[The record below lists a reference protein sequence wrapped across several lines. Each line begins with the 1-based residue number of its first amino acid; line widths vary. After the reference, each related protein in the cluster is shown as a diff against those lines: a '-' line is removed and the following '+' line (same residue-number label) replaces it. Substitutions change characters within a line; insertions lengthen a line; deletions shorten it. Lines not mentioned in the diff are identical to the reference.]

1 MDNEKK
7 ELIYVMNLLKN
18 NPQKEIS
25 KEYSSFKINKKFQ
38 FSMKPESKF
47 EPMVV
52 NDNFFKKLF
61 SQPNQNGTV
70 FITLQA
76 NKSKENTDINTNDN
90 LTTKNTLTKQFSA
103 KNILKSG
110 SPPVQQFTFFQK
122 NKPNLNIGKFTNAT
136 RTASLIR
143 ENKWFN
149 NNNGNNFSNYNSS
162 FFKKNT
168 KNKSAVRNNKNNN
181 NIFINRLISKIK
193 IRYLNFRPY
202 IDLPNTVFNS
212 NIPKFEENFKNIND
226 MDNIDKDNISDNLSI
241 TTYNNNNNISQSN
254 FSSIVNN
261 NNININSTNKNYYF
275 KLIGNECLLVKK
287 LLEDNGFIQ
296 SRANE
301 PWTIAWS
308 SGHIKLNLYEKL
320 SKYQKVNHFP
330 RSNELTRKD
339 LLYKNLS
346 KLKELFPG
354 TKFDFLP
361 ESYILPNE
369 YTFLKDKMDKNPN
382 QFWIVKPVAS
392 SQGRGIFLTKNINEV
407 PSNHQTI
414 VSRYIIN
421 PFLINNKKFDL
432 RIYAF
437 VTSIVPLRIYR
448 FKEGLT
454 RFSANK
460 YNLDVNDRCAH
471 LTNYAVNKN
480 NKNYVQN
487 ESPFDIDYNS
497 SKWTLT
503 SLQQYLEEHNIN
515 SELIF
520 SKIDDII
527 IKTFISCENN
537 LTNAI
542 SKYCAYQENC
552 FELYGF
558 DILLDENLNCWLMEV
573 NLSPNLHFDAA
584 IDLKI
589 KGEMIAEIFDLIRI
603 VPYDIRNEIYENN
616 AKFGS
621 ISKYLNY
628 KEFKDIKITNE
639 IKQEIWDTQEE
650 LSRVK
655 QFKRIFPSIN
665 YPLYQKFFD
674 KERCINYILYII
686 EAYKHGILK

>member
-1 MDNEKK
+1 MDNDKK

-18 NPQKEIS
+18 KPSKEIS
-25 KEYSSFKINKKFQ
+25 KDYSCFKINKKFQ
-38 FSMKPESKF
+38 FNYKPESKF
-47 EPMVV
+47 EPVV
-52 NDNFFKKLF
+52 INDNFFNKLF
-61 SQPNQNGTV
+61 AQSPQNETV
-70 FITLQA
+70 FITLQD
-76 NKSKENTDINTNDN
+76 NKSNKNTDTNNDTFS
-90 LTTKNTLTKQFSA
+90 TTKNTLTKQYSA
-103 KNILKSG
+103 KDIINHQNPKAA
-110 SPPVQQFTFFQK
+110 TFFQK
-122 NKPNLNIGKFTNAT
+122 NKPNLNITKFSNST
-136 RTASLIR
+136 RTDSLLR
-143 ENKWFN
+143 EHRWFKR
-149 NNNGNNFSNYNSS
+149 GTNFSDYNSSS
-162 FFKKNT
+162 FFKKKE
-168 KNKSAVRNNKNNN
+168 KNLKMQRNIKKEN
-181 NIFINRLISKIK
+181 FFMNRLISKIK
-193 IRYLNFRPY
+193 IRYLKFRPY
-202 IDLPNTVFNS
+202 IDLPTIKPNIS
-212 NIPKFEENFKNIND
+212 NIKEENNKFID
-226 MDNIDKDNISDNLSI
+226 MDNSDALSI
-241 TTYNNNNNISQSN
+241 NSYNNNYSQS
-254 FSSIVNN
+254 VVQ
-261 NNININSTNKNYYF
+261 STTNYYF

-287 LLEDNGFIQ
+287 LLEDNGFVQ
-296 SRANE
+296 SKSGE

-308 SGHIKLNLYEKL
+308 SGHIKLTSYEKL
-320 SKYQKVNHFP
+320 SKYQKMNHFP

-369 YTFLKDKMDKNPN
+369 FTFLKDRMDKNPN

-392 SQGRGIFLTKNINEV
+392 SQGRGIFLTKNINDI

-414 VSRYIIN
+414 ASRYITN
-421 PFLINNKKFDL
+421 PFLINRKKFDL

-437 VTSIVPLRIYR
+437 VTSIIPLRIYR

-480 NKNYVQN
+480 NKNYIQN
-487 ESPFDIDYNS
+487 DSPFEVDYNS

-503 SLQQYLEEHNIN
+503 SLKQYLEENGIN
-515 SELIF
+515 SDLIF
-520 SKIDDII
+520 EKIDDII

-537 LTNAI
+537 LVNAI
-542 SKYCAYQENC
+542 SKYCSYQENC

-558 DILLDENLNCWLMEV
+558 DILIDEHLNCWLMEV

-603 VPYDIRNEIYENN
+603 VPYDIRNEIYESNS
-616 AKFGS
+616 KFSS
-621 ISKYLNY
+621 IAKYLNY

-639 IKQEIWDTQEE
+639 IKQEIWDTEE
-650 LSRVK
+650 EFARVK
-655 QFKRIFPSIN
+655 QFKRIFPTIK

-674 KERCINYILYII
+674 RERCINYMLYII
-686 EAYKHGILK
+686 EAYKNGILK

>member
-1 MDNEKK
+1 
-7 ELIYVMNLLKN
+7 MNLLKN
-18 NPQKEIS
+18 HPKKEIS
-25 KEYSSFKINKKFQ
+25 KDYSTFKINKKFQ
-38 FSMKPESKF
+38 FSMKPETKF
-47 EPMVV
+47 DNVVV
-52 NDNFFKKLF
+52 NDNFFKNLF
-61 SQPNQNGTV
+61 SQQSQNATV
-70 FITLQA
+70 FITLQE
-76 NKSKENTDINTNDN
+76 NKSKENTEININDN
-90 LTTKNTLTKQFSA
+90 ITAKNSLTKQYSA
-103 KNILKSG
+103 KDILKNN
-110 SPPVQQFTFFQK
+110 PNQACTFFQK
-122 NKPNLNIGKFTNAT
+122 NKPNLNIGKFSNAT
-136 RTASLIR
+136 RTASLLR

-149 NNNGNNFSNYNSS
+149 RGNNFNNNYNNS

-168 KNKSAVRNNKNNN
+168 KNIKSIKNQKNFNN
-181 NIFINRLISKIK
+181 NIFMNRLISKIK

-202 IDLPNTVFNS
+202 IDLPNNIFNS
-212 NIPKFEENFKNIND
+212 NASKFEENFKNIND
-226 MDNIDKDNISDNLSI
+226 MDNNSETLSV
-241 TTYNNNNNISQSN
+241 TTYNNNNNNNISQSN
-254 FSSIVNN
+254 FSSINGN
-261 NNININSTNKNYYF
+261 APSKNYYF

-296 SRANE
+296 AKLNE

-308 SGHIKLNLYEKL
+308 SGHIKLNSYEKL
-320 SKYQKVNHFP
+320 SRYQKMNHFP

-392 SQGRGIFLTKNINEV
+392 SQGRGIFLTQSINDI

-454 RFSANK
+454 RFSANN

-487 ESPFDIDYNS
+487 ESPFDVDYNS

-515 SELIF
+515 SELVF

-527 IKTFISCENN
+527 IKTFISSENN
-537 LTNAI
+537 LINAI

-603 VPYDIRNEIYENN
+603 VPYDIRNEIYENSG
-616 AKFGS
+616 KFGS

-639 IKQEIWDTQEE
+639 IKQEIWDTEEE
-650 LSRVK
+650 LARVK
-655 QFKRIFPSIN
+655 QFKRIFPTVN

-686 EAYKHGILK
+686 EAYKNGILK

>member
-1 MDNEKK
+1 MDNDKK

-18 NPQKEIS
+18 KQGKEIS
-25 KEYSSFKINKKFQ
+25 KDYSFFKINNKLKFNL
-38 FSMKPESKF
+38 KPETKF
-47 EPMVV
+47 EPVV
-52 NDNFFKKLF
+52 INDNFFNNLF
-61 SQPNQNGTV
+61 SQSPKNETV
-70 FITLQA
+70 FITLGD
-76 NKSKENTDINTNDN
+76 NKLKENTDGNNET
-90 LTTKNTLTKQFSA
+90 LSTTKNTLTKQFSA
-103 KNILKSG
+103 KDMINTSNQKNA
-110 SPPVQQFTFFQK
+110 TFFMK
-122 NKPNLNIGKFTNAT
+122 NKPNLNIAKFSNST
-136 RTASLIR
+136 RTTSLLR
-143 ENKWFN
+143 DHRWFKS
-149 NNNGNNFSNYNSS
+149 GTNFSDYNSS
-162 FFKKNT
+162 FFKKKE
-168 KNKSAVRNNKNNN
+168 KNIKINRNLKKDT
-181 NIFINRLISKIK
+181 FFMNRLITKIK

-202 IDLPNTVFNS
+202 IDLPNIFTNIS
-212 NIPKFEENFKNIND
+212 NIKSKLEENNKFID
-226 MDNIDKDNISDNLSI
+226 IDNSDALSVNS
-241 TTYNNNNNISQSN
+241 YNNFSQFQN
-254 FSSIVNN
+254 VPQ
-261 NNININSTNKNYYF
+261 TTTNYYF

-296 SRANE
+296 SKSGE

-308 SGHIKLNLYEKL
+308 SGHIKLTSYEKL
-320 SKYQKVNHFP
+320 SKYQKMNHFP

-369 YTFLKDKMDKNPN
+369 FTFLKDKMDKNPN

-392 SQGRGIFLTKNINEV
+392 SQGRGIFLTKNITDI
-407 PSNHQTI
+407 PTNHQTI
-414 VSRYIIN
+414 ASRYITN
-421 PFLINNKKFDL
+421 PFLINKKKFDL

-437 VTSIVPLRIYR
+437 VTSIIPLRIYR

-460 YNLDVNDRCAH
+460 YSLDINDRCAH

-480 NKNYVQN
+480 NKNYIQN
-487 ESPFDIDYNS
+487 ESPFEVDYNS

-503 SLQQYLEEHNIN
+503 SLKQYLEENGIR
-515 SELIF
+515 SDLIF
-520 SKIDDII
+520 EKIDDII

-537 LTNAI
+537 LVNAI
-542 SKYCAYQENC
+542 SKYCSYQENC

-558 DILLDENLNCWLMEV
+558 DILIDEHLNCWLMEV

-589 KGEMIAEIFDLIRI
+589 KGEMIAEMFDLIRI

-616 AKFGS
+616 TKFGS
-621 ISKYLNY
+621 IAKYLNY

-639 IKQEIWDTQEE
+639 IKQEIWDTEEE
-650 LSRVK
+650 LARVK
-655 QFKRIFPSIN
+655 QFKRIFPSIK

-674 KERCINYILYII
+674 RERCINYMLYII
-686 EAYKHGILK
+686 EAYKNGILKRDC

>member
-1 MDNEKK
+1 MENEKK

-18 NPQKEIS
+18 HPKKEIS
-25 KEYSSFKINKKFQ
+25 KDYSTFKINKKFQ
-38 FSMKPESKF
+38 FSMKPETKF
-47 EPMVV
+47 DNVVV
-52 NDNFFKKLF
+52 NDNFFKNLF
-61 SQPNQNGTV
+61 SQQSQNATV
-70 FITLQA
+70 FITLQE
-76 NKSKENTDINTNDN
+76 NKSKESTEININDN
-90 LTTKNTLTKQFSA
+90 ITAKNSLTKQYSA
-103 KNILKSG
+103 KDILKNN
-110 SPPVQQFTFFQK
+110 PNQACTFFQK
-122 NKPNLNIGKFTNAT
+122 NKPNLNIGKFSNAT
-136 RTASLIR
+136 RTASLLR

-149 NNNGNNFSNYNSS
+149 RGNNFNNNYNNS

-168 KNKSAVRNNKNNN
+168 KNIKSIKNQKNFNN
-181 NIFINRLISKIK
+181 NIFMNRLISKIK

-202 IDLPNTVFNS
+202 IDLPNNIFNS
-212 NIPKFEENFKNIND
+212 NASKFEENFKNIND
-226 MDNIDKDNISDNLSI
+226 MDNNSETLSV

-254 FSSIVNN
+254 FSSINGN
-261 NNININSTNKNYYF
+261 APSKNYYF

-296 SRANE
+296 AKSNE

-308 SGHIKLNLYEKL
+308 SGHIKLNSYEKL
-320 SKYQKVNHFP
+320 SRYQKMNHFP

-392 SQGRGIFLTKNINEV
+392 SQGRGIFLTQSINDI

-454 RFSANK
+454 RFSANN

-487 ESPFDIDYNS
+487 ESPFDVDYNS

-515 SELIF
+515 SELVF

-527 IKTFISCENN
+527 IKTFISSENN
-537 LTNAI
+537 LINAI

-603 VPYDIRNEIYENN
+603 VPYDIRNEIYENSG
-616 AKFGS
+616 KFGS

-639 IKQEIWDTQEE
+639 IKQEIWDTEEE
-650 LSRVK
+650 LARVK
-655 QFKRIFPSIN
+655 QFKRIFPTVN

-686 EAYKHGILK
+686 EAYKNGILK

>member
-1 MDNEKK
+1 MDNDKK

-18 NPQKEIS
+18 KPQKENS
-25 KEYSSFKINKKFQ
+25 KDYSNFKINKKFQ
-38 FSMKPESKF
+38 FNLKPESKF
-47 EPMVV
+47 DQVV
-52 NDNFFKKLF
+52 INENFFNNLLAQ
-61 SQPNQNGTV
+61 SPRNETV
-70 FITLQA
+70 FITLQD
-76 NKSKENTDINTNDN
+76 NKNNNNIDGNNDI
-90 LTTKNTLTKQFSA
+90 LSTTKNTLTKQFSA
-103 KNILKSG
+103 KDINCNQNQKTA
-110 SPPVQQFTFFQK
+110 TFFQK
-122 NKPNLNIGKFTNAT
+122 NKPNLNITKFSNST
-136 RTASLIR
+136 RTDSLLR
-143 ENKWFN
+143 DHRWFKS
-149 NNNGNNFSNYNSS
+149 GNNFSDYNSS
-162 FFKKNT
+162 FFKKNS
-168 KNKSAVRNNKNNN
+168 KNVKIHRNIKKDS
-181 NIFINRLISKIK
+181 FFMNRLISKIK

-202 IDLPNTVFNS
+202 IDLPKIITN
-212 NIPKFEENFKNIND
+212 KYEENNKLVD
-226 MDNIDKDNISDNLSI
+226 MDNSNSDALSI
-241 TTYNNNNNISQSN
+241 NSFNNNNN
-254 FSSIVNN
+254 NN
-261 NNININSTNKNYYF
+261 NNCSKYISQTTKNYYF

-296 SRANE
+296 SKTGEN
-301 PWTIAWS
+301 WTITWS
-308 SGHIKLNLYEKL
+308 SGHVKLSSYEKL
-320 SKYQKVNHFP
+320 NKYQKINHFP

-369 YTFLKDKMDKNPN
+369 FTFLKDRMDKNPN

-392 SQGRGIFLTKNINEV
+392 SQGRGIFLTKNIDEI

-414 VSRYIIN
+414 ASRYISN
-421 PFLINNKKFDL
+421 PFLINQKKFDL

-437 VTSIVPLRIYR
+437 VTSIIPLRIYR

-460 YNLDVNDRCAH
+460 YNLDINDRCAH

-480 NKNYVQN
+480 NKNYIQN
-487 ESPFDIDYNS
+487 DSPFEVDYNS

-503 SLQQYLEEHNIN
+503 SLKQYLEENGIK
-515 SELIF
+515 SDLVFE
-520 SKIDDII
+520 KIDDII

-537 LTNAI
+537 LINAI
-542 SKYCAYQENC
+542 SKYCSYQENC

-558 DILLDENLNCWLMEV
+558 DILIDDHLNCWLMEV

-589 KGEMIAEIFDLIRI
+589 KGEMLAEMFDLIRI

-616 AKFGS
+616 SKYSS
-621 ISKYLNY
+621 IAKYLNY

-639 IKQEIWDTQEE
+639 IKQEIWETEEE
-650 LSRVK
+650 LARVK
-655 QFKRIFPSIN
+655 QFKRIFPTVK

-674 KERCINYILYII
+674 RERCINYMLYII
-686 EAYKHGILK
+686 EAYKKGILKRDI

>member
-1 MDNEKK
+1 MDNDKK

-18 NPQKEIS
+18 HPQKEIS
-25 KEYSSFKINKKFQ
+25 KDYSSFKINKKFQ
-38 FSMKPESKF
+38 FNMKSTSKF
-47 EPMVV
+47 DHPVVV
-52 NDNFFKKLF
+52 NDNFITNLF
-61 SQPNQNGTV
+61 TKSSPNDTV
-70 FITLQA
+70 FITLQE
-76 NKSKENTDINTNDN
+76 NKLKENVDAVSEN
-90 LTTKNTLTKQFSA
+90 LSPKNTLTKQFSCKDIA
-103 KNILKSG
+103 KSNNTKNA
-110 SPPVQQFTFFQK
+110 TFFQK
-122 NKPNLNIGKFTNAT
+122 TKPNLNITKFSNAT
-136 RTASLIR
+136 RTASLLR
-143 ENKWFN
+143 EHKWFN
-149 NNNGNNFSNYNSS
+149 GGNNFSDYNSS
-162 FFKKNT
+162 FFKKN
-168 KNKSAVRNNKNNN
+168 NKNIKAMKNQRKDSL
-181 NIFINRLISKIK
+181 FMNRLINKIK

-202 IDLPNTVFNS
+202 IDLPNINNNS
-212 NIPKFEENFKNIND
+212 NNNNISKIEENNKNLD
-226 MDNIDKDNISDNLSI
+226 MDNSDTVSI
-241 TTYNNNNNISQSN
+241 TSFNNNNISQIT
-254 FSSIVNN
+254 SIV
-261 NNININSTNKNYYF
+261 STNNKNYYF
-275 KLIGNECLLVKK
+275 KLFGNECLLVKR

-301 PWTIAWS
+301 AWTIGWS
-308 SGHIKLNLYEKL
+308 SGHIKLSSYEKL
-320 SKYQKVNHFP
+320 TKYQKVNHFP

-369 YTFLKDKMDKNPN
+369 ITFLKDKMDKSPN

-392 SQGRGIFLTKNINEV
+392 SQGRGIFLTKNINEI

-414 VSRYIIN
+414 ASRYITN
-421 PFLINNKKFDL
+421 PFLINKKKFDL

-437 VTSIVPLRIYR
+437 VTSIIPLRIYR

-460 YNLDVNDRCAH
+460 YNLDINDRCAH

-480 NKNYVQN
+480 NKNYIQN
-487 ESPFDIDYNS
+487 ESPFEVNYNS

-503 SLQQYLEEHNIN
+503 SLKQYLEENNIN
-515 SELIF
+515 SEKIF

-537 LTNAI
+537 LVNAI

-558 DILLDENLNCWLMEV
+558 DILIDENLNCWLMEV

-589 KGEMIAEIFDLIRI
+589 KGEMLAEIFDLIRV

-616 AKFGS
+616 GKFGS
-621 ISKYLNY
+621 IAKYLNY

-639 IKQEIWDTQEE
+639 IKQEIWDTEEE
-650 LSRVK
+650 LHRVK
-655 QFKRIFPSIN
+655 QFKRIFPSLN

-674 KERCINYILYII
+674 RERCINYILYII

>member
-1 MDNEKK
+1 MDHEKK

-18 NPQKEIS
+18 KSNKEIS
-25 KEYSSFKINKKFQ
+25 KDYSCFKINKKLQ
-38 FSMKPESKF
+38 FNFKPETKF
-47 EPMVV
+47 EPVV
-52 NDNFFKKLF
+52 INDNFFNNLF
-61 SQPNQNGTV
+61 AQSPQNETV
-70 FITLQA
+70 FITLQE
-76 NKSKENTDINTNDN
+76 NKSKENTDANNET
-90 LTTKNTLTKQFSA
+90 LSTTKNTLTKQFSA
-103 KNILKSG
+103 KDIVSNSKQKTSN
-110 SPPVQQFTFFQK
+110 FFQK
-122 NKPNLNIGKFTNAT
+122 NKPNLNITKFSNST
-136 RTASLIR
+136 RTASLLKEHR
-143 ENKWFN
+143 WFQS
-149 NNNGNNFSNYNSS
+149 GNNFSDYNSS
-162 FFKKNT
+162 FFKKKE
-168 KNKSAVRNNKNNN
+168 KNIKINRNIKKDS
-181 NIFINRLISKIK
+181 FFMNRLISKIK

-202 IDLPNTVFNS
+202 IDLPKIMTNISSINS
-212 NIPKFEENFKNIND
+212 KQDEINKNIDLDNSDALSINSYNNFSQNIP
-226 MDNIDKDNISDNLSI
+226 
-241 TTYNNNNNISQSN
+241 QS
-254 FSSIVNN
+254 SS
-261 NNININSTNKNYYF
+261 NYYF
-275 KLIGNECLLVKK
+275 KLIGNECLLVKR

-296 SRANE
+296 SKSGE

-308 SGHIKLNLYEKL
+308 SGHIKLTSYEKL
-320 SKYQKVNHFP
+320 SKYQKMNHFP

-369 YTFLKDKMDKNPN
+369 YTFLKDRMDKNPN

-392 SQGRGIFLTKNINEV
+392 SQGRGIFLTKNINDI

-414 VSRYIIN
+414 ASRYITN
-421 PFLINNKKFDL
+421 PFLINKKKFDL

-437 VTSIVPLRIYR
+437 VTSIIPLRIYR

-454 RFSANK
+454 RFSANR
-460 YNLDVNDRCAH
+460 YNLDINDRCAH

-480 NKNYVQN
+480 NKNYIQN
-487 ESPFDIDYNS
+487 ESPFEVDYNS

-503 SLQQYLEEHNIN
+503 SLKQYLEENGIN
-515 SELIF
+515 SDLIF
-520 SKIDDII
+520 EKIDDII

-537 LTNAI
+537 LVNAI

-558 DILLDENLNCWLMEV
+558 DILIDEHLNCWLMEV

-616 AKFGS
+616 SKFSSIAKF
-621 ISKYLNY
+621 LNY
-628 KEFKDIKITNE
+628 KELKDIKITNE
-639 IKQEIWDTQEE
+639 IKQEIWDTEEE
-650 LSRVK
+650 LARVK
-655 QFKRIFPSIN
+655 QFKRIFPTVK

-674 KERCINYILYII
+674 RERCINYILYII
-686 EAYKHGILK
+686 EAYKNGILK

>member
-1 MDNEKK
+1 MDNDKK

-18 NPQKEIS
+18 KPQKENS
-25 KEYSSFKINKKFQ
+25 KDYSNFKINKKFQ
-38 FSMKPESKF
+38 FNLKPESKF
-47 EPMVV
+47 DQVV
-52 NDNFFKKLF
+52 INDNFFNNLLAQ
-61 SQPNQNGTV
+61 SPRNETV
-70 FITLQA
+70 FITLQD
-76 NKSKENTDINTNDN
+76 NKNNNNIDGNNDT
-90 LTTKNTLTKQFSA
+90 LSTTKNTLTKQFSA
-103 KNILKSG
+103 KDINCNQNQKTA
-110 SPPVQQFTFFQK
+110 TFFQK
-122 NKPNLNIGKFTNAT
+122 NKPNLNITKFSNST
-136 RTASLIR
+136 RTDSLLR
-143 ENKWFN
+143 DHRWFKS
-149 NNNGNNFSNYNSS
+149 GNNFSDYNSS
-162 FFKKNT
+162 FFKKNS
-168 KNKSAVRNNKNNN
+168 KNVKIHRNIKKDS
-181 NIFINRLISKIK
+181 FFMNRLISKIK

-202 IDLPNTVFNS
+202 IDLPKIITN
-212 NIPKFEENFKNIND
+212 KYEENNKLVD
-226 MDNIDKDNISDNLSI
+226 MDNSNSDALSI
-241 TTYNNNNNISQSN
+241 NSFNNNNNNNCSQYISQ
-254 FSSIVNN
+254 
-261 NNININSTNKNYYF
+261 TTKNYYF

-296 SRANE
+296 SKTGEN
-301 PWTIAWS
+301 WTITWS
-308 SGHIKLNLYEKL
+308 SGHVKLSSYEKL
-320 SKYQKVNHFP
+320 NKYQKINHFP

-369 YTFLKDKMDKNPN
+369 FTFLKDRMDKNPN

-392 SQGRGIFLTKNINEV
+392 SQGRGIFLTKNIDEI

-414 VSRYIIN
+414 ASRYISN
-421 PFLINNKKFDL
+421 PFLINQKKFDL

-437 VTSIVPLRIYR
+437 VTSIIPLRIYR

-460 YNLDVNDRCAH
+460 YNLDINDRCAH

-480 NKNYVQN
+480 NKNYIQN
-487 ESPFDIDYNS
+487 DSPFEVDYNS

-503 SLQQYLEEHNIN
+503 SLKQYLEENGIK
-515 SELIF
+515 SDLVFE
-520 SKIDDII
+520 KIDDII

-537 LTNAI
+537 LINAI
-542 SKYCAYQENC
+542 SKYCSYQENC

-558 DILLDENLNCWLMEV
+558 DILIDDHLNCWLMEV

-589 KGEMIAEIFDLIRI
+589 KGEMLAEMFDLIRI

-616 AKFGS
+616 SKFSS
-621 ISKYLNY
+621 IAKYLNY

-639 IKQEIWDTQEE
+639 IKQEIWDTEEE
-650 LSRVK
+650 LKRVK
-655 QFKRIFPSIN
+655 QFKRIFPTVK

-674 KERCINYILYII
+674 RERCINYMLYII
-686 EAYKHGILK
+686 EAYKNGILKRDC

>member
-1 MDNEKK
+1 MENEKK

-18 NPQKEIS
+18 HPKKEIS
-25 KEYSSFKINKKFQ
+25 KDYSTFKINKKFQ
-38 FSMKPESKF
+38 FSMKPETKF
-47 EPMVV
+47 DNVVV
-52 NDNFFKKLF
+52 NDNFFKNLF
-61 SQPNQNGTV
+61 SQQSQNATV
-70 FITLQA
+70 FITLQE
-76 NKSKENTDINTNDN
+76 NKSKENTEININDN
-90 LTTKNTLTKQFSA
+90 ITAKNSLTKQYSA
-103 KNILKSG
+103 KDILKNN
-110 SPPVQQFTFFQK
+110 PNQACTFFQK

-136 RTASLIR
+136 RTASLLR

-149 NNNGNNFSNYNSS
+149 RGNNFNNNYNNS

-168 KNKSAVRNNKNNN
+168 KNIKSIKNQKNFNN
-181 NIFINRLISKIK
+181 NIFMNRLISKIK

-202 IDLPNTVFNS
+202 IDLPNNIFNS
-212 NIPKFEENFKNIND
+212 NASKFEENFKNIND
-226 MDNIDKDNISDNLSI
+226 MDNNSETLSV

-254 FSSIVNN
+254 FSSINGN
-261 NNININSTNKNYYF
+261 APSKNYYF

-296 SRANE
+296 AKLNE

-308 SGHIKLNLYEKL
+308 SGHIKLNSYEKL
-320 SKYQKVNHFP
+320 SRYQKMNHFP

-392 SQGRGIFLTKNINEV
+392 SQGRGIFLTQSINDI

-454 RFSANK
+454 RFSANN

-487 ESPFDIDYNS
+487 ESPFDVDYNS

-515 SELIF
+515 SELVF

-527 IKTFISCENN
+527 IKTFISSENN
-537 LTNAI
+537 LINAI

-603 VPYDIRNEIYENN
+603 VPYDIRNEIYENSG
-616 AKFGS
+616 KFGS

-639 IKQEIWDTQEE
+639 IKQEIWDTEEE
-650 LSRVK
+650 LARVK
-655 QFKRIFPSIN
+655 QFKRIFPTVN

-686 EAYKHGILK
+686 EAYKNGILK

>member
-1 MDNEKK
+1 MENEKK

-18 NPQKEIS
+18 HPKKEIS
-25 KEYSSFKINKKFQ
+25 KDYSTFKINKKFQ
-38 FSMKPESKF
+38 FSMKPETKF
-47 EPMVV
+47 DNVVV
-52 NDNFFKKLF
+52 NDNFFKNLF
-61 SQPNQNGTV
+61 SQQSQNATV
-70 FITLQA
+70 FITLQE
-76 NKSKENTDINTNDN
+76 NKSKENTEININDN
-90 LTTKNTLTKQFSA
+90 ITAKNSLTKQYSA
-103 KNILKSG
+103 KDILKNN
-110 SPPVQQFTFFQK
+110 PNQACTFFQK
-122 NKPNLNIGKFTNAT
+122 NKPNLNIGKFSNAT
-136 RTASLIR
+136 RTASLLR

-149 NNNGNNFSNYNSS
+149 RGNNFNNNYNNS

-168 KNKSAVRNNKNNN
+168 KNIKSIKNQKNFNN
-181 NIFINRLISKIK
+181 NIFMNRLISKIK

-202 IDLPNTVFNS
+202 IDLPNNIFNS
-212 NIPKFEENFKNIND
+212 NASKFEENFKNIND
-226 MDNIDKDNISDNLSI
+226 MDNNSETLSV

-254 FSSIVNN
+254 FSSINGN
-261 NNININSTNKNYYF
+261 APSKNYYF

-296 SRANE
+296 AKSNE

-308 SGHIKLNLYEKL
+308 SGHIKLNSYEKL
-320 SKYQKVNHFP
+320 SRYQKMNHFP

-392 SQGRGIFLTKNINEV
+392 SQGRGIFLTQSINDI

-454 RFSANK
+454 RFSANN

-487 ESPFDIDYNS
+487 ESPFDVDYNS

-527 IKTFISCENN
+527 IKTFISSENN
-537 LTNAI
+537 LINAI

-616 AKFGS
+616 GKFGS

-639 IKQEIWDTQEE
+639 IKQEIWDTEEE
-650 LSRVK
+650 LARVK
-655 QFKRIFPSIN
+655 QFKRIFPTVN

-686 EAYKHGILK
+686 EAYKNGILK

>member
-25 KEYSSFKINKKFQ
+25 KEYSSFTINKKFQ
-38 FSMKPESKF
+38 FSMKPETKF

-61 SQPNQNGTV
+61 SQPSQNGTV

-76 NKSKENTDINTNDN
+76 NKSKENADINTNDN
-90 LTTKNTLTKQFSA
+90 LTTKNLTKQFSA
-103 KNILKSG
+103 KNILKNSV
-110 SPPVQQFTFFQK
+110 PPMQQFTFFQK
-122 NKPNLNIGKFTNAT
+122 NKPNLNISKFTNAT
-136 RTASLIR
+136 RTANLLR

-149 NNNGNNFSNYNSS
+149 SGNNFNNYNSS

-168 KNKSAVRNNKNNN
+168 KNKSAVKNPRNNN

-202 IDLPNTVFNS
+202 IDLPNSLFNS
-212 NIPKFEENFKNIND
+212 DNSKHEENFKNIND
-226 MDNIDKDNISDNLSI
+226 MDKDNISDNLSI
-241 TTYNNNNNISQSN
+241 TTYNNNNISQSN
-254 FSSIVNN
+254 FSSINGINN
-261 NNININSTNKNYYF
+261 NNTNKNYYF
-275 KLIGNECLLVKK
+275 KLIGNNCLLVKK

-296 SRANE
+296 SLGNE

-308 SGHIKLNLYEKL
+308 SGHIKLNAYEKL

-369 YTFLKDKMDKNPN
+369 YTFLKDRMDKNPG

-392 SQGRGIFLTKNINEV
+392 SQGRGIFLTKNISEI
-407 PSNHQTI
+407 PTNHQTI

-437 VTSIVPLRIYR
+437 VTSIIPLRIYR

-480 NKNYVQN
+480 NKNYIQN

-537 LTNAI
+537 LINAI

-616 AKFGS
+616 TKFGS
-621 ISKYLNY
+621 IAKYLNY

-639 IKQEIWDTQEE
+639 IKQEIWDTEEE

-686 EAYKHGILK
+686 EAYKNGILK

>member
-1 MDNEKK
+1 MENEKK

-18 NPQKEIS
+18 HPKKEIS
-25 KEYSSFKINKKFQ
+25 KDYSTFKINKKFQ
-38 FSMKPESKF
+38 FSMKPETKF
-47 EPMVV
+47 DNVVV
-52 NDNFFKKLF
+52 NDNFFKNLF
-61 SQPNQNGTV
+61 SQQSQNATV
-70 FITLQA
+70 FITLQE
-76 NKSKENTDINTNDN
+76 NKSKENTEININDN
-90 LTTKNTLTKQFSA
+90 ITAKNSLTKQYSA
-103 KNILKSG
+103 KDILKNN
-110 SPPVQQFTFFQK
+110 PNQACTFFQK

-136 RTASLIR
+136 RTASLLR

-149 NNNGNNFSNYNSS
+149 RGNNFNNNYNNS

-168 KNKSAVRNNKNNN
+168 KNIKSIKNQKNFNN
-181 NIFINRLISKIK
+181 NIFMNRLISKIK

-202 IDLPNTVFNS
+202 IDLPNNIFNS
-212 NIPKFEENFKNIND
+212 NASKFEENFKNIND
-226 MDNIDKDNISDNLSI
+226 MDNNSETLSV

-254 FSSIVNN
+254 FSSINGN
-261 NNININSTNKNYYF
+261 APSKNYYF

-296 SRANE
+296 AKSNE

-308 SGHIKLNLYEKL
+308 SGHIKLNSYEKL
-320 SKYQKVNHFP
+320 SRYQKMNHFP

-392 SQGRGIFLTKNINEV
+392 SQGRGIFLTQSINDI

-454 RFSANK
+454 RFSANN

-487 ESPFDIDYNS
+487 ESPFDVDYNS

-527 IKTFISCENN
+527 IKTFISSENN
-537 LTNAI
+537 LINAI

-603 VPYDIRNEIYENN
+603 VPYDIRNEIYENSG
-616 AKFGS
+616 KFGS

-639 IKQEIWDTQEE
+639 IKQEIWDTEEE
-650 LSRVK
+650 LARVK
-655 QFKRIFPSIN
+655 QFKRIFPTVN

-686 EAYKHGILK
+686 EAYKNGILK

>member
-1 MDNEKK
+1 
-7 ELIYVMNLLKN
+7 
-18 NPQKEIS
+18 
-25 KEYSSFKINKKFQ
+25 
-38 FSMKPESKF
+38 
-47 EPMVV
+47 
-52 NDNFFKKLF
+52 
-61 SQPNQNGTV
+61 
-70 FITLQA
+70 
-76 NKSKENTDINTNDN
+76 
-90 LTTKNTLTKQFSA
+90 
-103 KNILKSG
+103 
-110 SPPVQQFTFFQK
+110 
-122 NKPNLNIGKFTNAT
+122 
-136 RTASLIR
+136 
-143 ENKWFN
+143 
-149 NNNGNNFSNYNSS
+149 
-162 FFKKNT
+162 
-168 KNKSAVRNNKNNN
+168 
-181 NIFINRLISKIK
+181 
-193 IRYLNFRPY
+193 
-202 IDLPNTVFNS
+202 
-212 NIPKFEENFKNIND
+212 
-226 MDNIDKDNISDNLSI
+226 
-241 TTYNNNNNISQSN
+241 
-254 FSSIVNN
+254 
-261 NNININSTNKNYYF
+261 
-275 KLIGNECLLVKK
+275 
-287 LLEDNGFIQ
+287 
-296 SRANE
+296 
-301 PWTIAWS
+301 
-308 SGHIKLNLYEKL
+308 
-320 SKYQKVNHFP
+320 
-330 RSNELTRKD
+330 
-339 LLYKNLS
+339 
-346 KLKELFPG
+346 
-354 TKFDFLP
+354 
-361 ESYILPNE
+361 
-369 YTFLKDKMDKNPN
+369 MDKNPN

-392 SQGRGIFLTKNINEV
+392 SQGRGIFLTQSINDIT
-407 PSNHQTI
+407 SNHQTI

-454 RFSANK
+454 RFSANN

-487 ESPFDIDYNS
+487 ESPFDVDYNS

-527 IKTFISCENN
+527 IKTFISSENN
-537 LTNAI
+537 LINAI

-603 VPYDIRNEIYENN
+603 VPYDIRNEIYENSG
-616 AKFGS
+616 KFGS

-639 IKQEIWDTQEE
+639 IKQEIWDTEEE
-650 LSRVK
+650 LARVK
-655 QFKRIFPSIN
+655 QFKRIFPTVN

-686 EAYKHGILK
+686 EAYKNGILK